1 MKRHPQIDEYIR
13 QVCSQIKS
21 KEVHEAISQELE
33 GHFADRIADYQSEG
47 MSEKDA
53 VDRAILQMG
62 DSHLI
67 GKQLHQT
74 HKPRIEWS
82 LVGMVAALVG
92 IGLLTLYSLL
102 DSQSLVDSQFQRQI
116 LSVVLGA
123 AVLAGILF
131 ADYRKLLPY
140 CKQLYMTTL
149 LVMLIS
155 LMTSEQVN
163 GSLQYLDLGLFR
175 FDFLSLSPILLV
187 LSVAGL
193 FSQWRWE
200 SWRDFSKALVVVLV
214 PLLIYMSASRMFI
227 GLLYVIGFGVL
238 LFSSQMRRMYK
249 WSFVGLI
256 MALLLAAIGL
266 LFAKPYAI
274 SRLLIFLDPYKDP
287 LGAGYQTVQSMEAI
301 RSAGWWGHGFGAQLA
316 ELPVTESDFV
326 FAYLVYSFG
335 WIVGGAVLLIGI
347 LLLYRIQ
354 RAMGQVKDRFGSL
367 LIRGLMAV
375 FFVPFFWSILMALGI
390 VPIFSVSLPFISYGG
405 TQFVL
410 QMAVFGIILSV
421 YRRKD
426 ITVLAAS
433 R

>member
-227 GLLYVIGFGVL
+227 GLLYVIWFGVL

-256 MALLLAAIGL
+256 MALFLAAIGL

>member
-92 IGLLTLYSLL
+92 VGLLTLYSLL
-102 DSQSLVDSQFQRQI
+102 VSQSLVDSQFQRQI

-123 AVLAGILF
+123 VVLAGILF

-140 CKQLYMTTL
+140 CKQLYMATL

-175 FDFLSLSPILLV
+175 FDFLSLSPILLI

-200 SWRDFSKALVVVLV
+200 SWRDFSKAMVVFLV

-256 MALLLAAIGL
+256 MALFLAAIGL
-266 LFAKPYAI
+266 LYAKPYAI
-274 SRLLIFLDPYKDP
+274 RRLLVFLDPYKDP
-287 LGAGYQTVQSMEAI
+287 LGAGYQTVQSIEAI

-316 ELPVTESDFV
+316 ALPVTESDFV

-335 WIVGGAVLLIGI
+335 WIAGGAVLLIGI

-367 LIRGLMAV
+367 LIRSLMAV

-390 VPIFSVSLPFISYGG
+390 VPIFSVSLPLISYGG

-426 ITVLAAS
+426 ITQLAAS

>member
-1 MKRHPQIDEYIR
+1 MRRHAQIDEYIR

-21 KEVHEAISQELE
+21 KEVHEAISRELE
-33 GHFADRIADYQSEG
+33 GHFADRIEDYRSEG
-47 MSEKDA
+47 MSEADA

-62 DSHLI
+62 DPLLI
-67 GKQLHQT
+67 GKELHHT
-74 HKPRIEWS
+74 HKPRVEWS
-82 LVGMVAALVG
+82 LLGMIAGLTG
-92 IGLLTLYSLL
+92 LGLLTLYSLL
-102 DSQSLVDSQFQRQI
+102 DSQSLAASQFQRQI
-116 LSVVLGA
+116 LFLILGAVVLVG
-123 AVLAGILF
+123 LLF
-131 ADYRKLLPY
+131 TDYRRLLPY
-140 CKQLYMTTL
+140 CKHLYTATL
-149 LVMLIS
+149 LLMLCS
-155 LMTSEQVN
+155 LFMGKKVN
-163 GSLQYLDLGLFR
+163 GSIIYLDVGFIGIDL
-175 FDFLSLSPILLV
+175 LSLSPFLLL
-187 LSVAGL
+187 LSAAGL
-193 FSQWRWE
+193 FSQWKWE
-200 SWRDFSKALVVVLV
+200 GWKTFATALALFLV
-214 PLLIYMSASRMFI
+214 PLLIYISVARLFS
-227 GLLYVIGFGVL
+227 GLLFVAGFGAL
-238 LFSSQMRRMYK
+238 MFSLQMNPK
-249 WSFVGLI
+249 HVWAFVSVI
-256 MALLLAAIGL
+256 VALLLGGVGL
-266 LFAKPYAI
+266 LLAKPYSI
-274 SRLLIFLDPYKDP
+274 NRLLAFLDPYKDP
-287 LGAGYQTVQSMEAI
+287 LGAGYQTVQSIEAI

-347 LLLYRIQ
+347 VLLYRIQ

-426 ITVLAAS
+426 IAVLAAS